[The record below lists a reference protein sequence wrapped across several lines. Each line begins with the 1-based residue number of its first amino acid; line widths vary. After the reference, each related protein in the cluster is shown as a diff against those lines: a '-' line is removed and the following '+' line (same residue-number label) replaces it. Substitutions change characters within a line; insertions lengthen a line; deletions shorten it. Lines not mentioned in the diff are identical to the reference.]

1 MGGLDS
7 QSAHHRT
14 LKKHQKELRILP
26 GCHHGAP
33 YAYVLHWLCRIY
45 GKSWQNMEQ
54 HSDQG
59 GAKSTTRTF
68 AFRLGG
74 LTFGKKKSE
83 AWFYWASDRVVWL
96 FWVLP
101 DSNNCQTNQSPIA
114 IRNGWCKWSGYK
126 MERQFPYPRRS
137 HGRMSEDVFIRCTMT
152 E

>member
-7 QSAHHRT
+7 QSAHYRT

-26 GCHHGAP
+26 GGHHGAP
-33 YAYVLHWLCRIY
+33 YAYVLHWFCRIY

-54 HSDQG
+54 YSDQG

-68 AFRLGG
+68 SFRFGG

-83 AWFYWASDRVVWL
+83 AWFYWASDRVIRL

-101 DSNNCQTNQSPIA
+101 DSNIIKYSYKCIKYFREYQEI
-114 IRNGWCKWSGYK
+114 KWRIFSIYK
-126 MERQFPYPRRS
+126 NNLFLPLIVLYVLYFFV
-137 HGRMSEDVFIRCTMT
+137 HLLN
-152 E
+152 